1 MSNNNK
7 NQPSSKIPYKGLGL
21 AIGMIFGGIIG
32 LLIGNPI
39 IFAGGGMVLGL
50 AVGLSLESRN

>member
-1 MSNNNK
+1 MSTQNTNK
-7 NQPSSKIPYKGLGL
+7 PSSAIPYKGLGM